1 MRADPLRAARPARRG
16 RNPEEPTPSIRG
28 PWAVVLYALLA
39 LICLPFLLPILWM
52 LLSSFKSSA
61 AIFQSPFSLDAAN
74 LTLRNFHDIFTAY
87 PFARQYLNSVYIL
100 VIVVPVT
107 MALAALAGYAFA
119 RLRFPGRDAIFLLT
133 LAAMMIPGELTAI
146 PQFIGFRS
154 LHLVNTH
161 VPVILLQVFS
171 GTGALA
177 VFLMRQHFLTLPRE
191 LEEAGRV
198 DGLGYWGVFWFVML
212 PLARPALAT
221 VAIFAVLNS
230 WNDYFNPLIYLN
242 DERLLTLPLALQRF
256 TDPLGGTFWN
266 LTLAA
271 GVLVALPV
279 LVAFVLAQKQFIES
293 LAASG
298 TKG

>member
-1 MRADPLRAARPARRG
+1 MRADALRAARPPRRA
-16 RNPEEPTPSIRG
+16 RNPEEPNARIRG
-28 PWAVVLYALLA
+28 PWAIVLYVLLA

-61 AIFQSPFSLDAAN
+61 AIFQSPFSLDAAH
-74 LTLRNFHDIFTAY
+74 LTLRNFHDIFSGY

-161 VPVILLQVFS
+161 LPVILLQIFS

-256 TDPLGGTFWN
+256 TDPLGGTYWN